1 MAVCF
6 FAAGLNVGEWTKADA
21 AVTSRTVSVLGLIS
35 SRWKVFSS
43 FRIHFQPN
51 SAHLGGRTSTPI
63 LDEYTVQ
70 CSEDSHVN
78 SVENTTTCIRLKTR
92 FTIRTRVIKRCP
104 HLRQVLMTRHK
115 RSAWSETAGG
125 SSPST
130 DVIWSI
136 WLEIL
141 SVNGHSWGA
150 TRTYH
155 WTSTYFCTFI
165 CTNMCSITDPLL
177 PITRTIISECK
188 QWISIP
194 LLHFDRKL
202 LRNKTMSLLLFG
214 HFWKHY
220 FGSEHLMLLP
230 LSRCNIKISPL

>member
-35 SRWKVFSS
+35 SRWKV
-43 FRIHFQPN
+43 FQPN

-202 LRNKTMSLLLFG
+202 LRNKTMSLTFWTFLETLFWIWTLDAL
-214 HFWKHY
+214 F
-220 FGSEHLMLLP
+220 P